1 MAKVSITEEIK
12 DLMRQNARSRAGWE
26 RLEAVAKRYD
36 VEGNRVLDI
45 GIHGDVYPGGHA
57 YMFDNAS
64 YETLD
69 IDDRVLPTH
78 VGDLRSTF

>member
-45 GIHGDVYPGGHA
+45 G
-57 YMFDNAS
+57 
-64 YETLD
+64 TLK
-69 IDDRVLPTH
+69 DRWNGNYCCTSH
-78 VGDLRSTF
+78 VRQRE

>member
-45 GIHGDVYPGGHA
+45 G
-57 YMFDNAS
+57 
-64 YETLD
+64 TLK
-69 IDDRVLPTH
+69 DRWYCHYHCSRYIRQGKRTC
-78 VGDLRSTF
+78 